1 MQTGVLIY
9 EDNSQLR
16 ENMAGLITYSE
27 QFLLLG
33 SFADAT
39 DVEAQVK
46 TFRPDIILMDI
57 DMPRLNGI
65 EAVKKIRVFNSTVNI
80 LMLTVFDDTGN
91 VLDAICAGASG
102 YLLKKHLSDRLLDA
116 MKEMNEG
123 GAPMSPGVARMVIG
137 SMQQSV
143 ESPQD
148 KYHLSPREK
157 EILVSLSK
165 GNSFKMIAA
174 GFSIGVETVRT
185 HIKRIYEKMQVHSQT
200 EAIFK
205 ARNER
210 IV

>member
-1 MQTGVLIY
+1 
-9 EDNSQLR
+9 
-16 ENMAGLITYSE
+16 
-27 QFLLLG
+27 
-33 SFADAT
+33 
-39 DVEAQVK
+39 
-46 TFRPDIILMDI
+46 
-57 DMPRLNGI
+57 
-65 EAVKKIRVFNSTVNI
+65 
-80 LMLTVFDDTGN
+80 
-91 VLDAICAGASG
+91 
-102 YLLKKHLSDRLLDA
+102 LLKKHLSDRLLDA
-116 MKEMNEG
+116 MKEVNEG

-137 SMQQSV
+137 SMKQTT
-143 ESPQD
+143 EPTQD

-174 GFSIGVETVRT
+174 DFSIGVETVRT

>member
-1 MQTGVLIY
+1 
-9 EDNSQLR
+9 
-16 ENMAGLITYSE
+16 
-27 QFLLLG
+27 
-33 SFADAT
+33 
-39 DVEAQVK
+39 
-46 TFRPDIILMDI
+46 
-57 DMPRLNGI
+57 
-65 EAVKKIRVFNSTVNI
+65 
-80 LMLTVFDDTGN
+80 
-91 VLDAICAGASG
+91 
-102 YLLKKHLSDRLLDA
+102 

-123 GAPMSPGVARMVIG
+123 GAPMSPGVARMVIA
-137 SMQQSV
+137 SMQKSA
-143 ESPQD
+143 EPGKD

-174 GFSIGVETVRT
+174 EFSVSVETVRT